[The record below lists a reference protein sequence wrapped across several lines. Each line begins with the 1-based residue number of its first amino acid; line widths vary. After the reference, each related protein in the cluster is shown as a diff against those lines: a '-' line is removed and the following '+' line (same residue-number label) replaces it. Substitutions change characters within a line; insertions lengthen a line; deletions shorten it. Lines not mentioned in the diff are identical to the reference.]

1 MSFLYF
7 LYNQTHQ
14 NKINNV
20 FLVFYFI
27 LFLLLSLF
35 YSFLFFPVINLQ
47 QRTQPQTQISTKRQ
61 THISSIAISPAK
73 QTLAFKPIN
82 FLGKQKQK
90 NPQEKQ
96 TKMPQITTTESKN
109 MNIKSKKKNR
119 NPTSSKV
126 PPSNQIFQNFP
137 ATSKALTSN
146 LQKSSAKNFQ
156 INLKERKRE
165 TMR

>member
-1 MSFLYF
+1 MTFLYF

-47 QRTQPQTQISTKRQ
+47 QRTKPQTQISTKLQ
-61 THISSIAISPAK
+61 THISSKANLSLQIHKFPW
-73 QTLAFKPIN
+73 QTNTKKPIEKTN
-82 FLGKQKQK
+82 K
-90 NPQEKQ
+90 NS
-96 TKMPQITTTESKN
+96 QIITFESKN
-109 MNIKSKKKNR
+109 MNIKSKQKNK
-119 NPTSSKV
+119 NPATSKA

-146 LQKSSAKNFQ
+146 LQKS
-156 INLKERKRE
+156 
-165 TMR
+165 

>member
-1 MSFLYF
+1 MYF

-35 YSFLFFPVINLQ
+35 YSFFFFPVINLQ
-47 QRTQPQTQISTKRQ
+47 QRTQPQTQISTKPQ
-61 THISSIAISPAK
+61 THISNIAISPVK

-90 NPQEKQ
+90 NP
-96 TKMPQITTTESKN
+96 
-109 MNIKSKKKNR
+109 
-119 NPTSSKV
+119 
-126 PPSNQIFQNFP
+126 
-137 ATSKALTSN
+137 
-146 LQKSSAKNFQ
+146 
-156 INLKERKRE
+156 
-165 TMR
+165 